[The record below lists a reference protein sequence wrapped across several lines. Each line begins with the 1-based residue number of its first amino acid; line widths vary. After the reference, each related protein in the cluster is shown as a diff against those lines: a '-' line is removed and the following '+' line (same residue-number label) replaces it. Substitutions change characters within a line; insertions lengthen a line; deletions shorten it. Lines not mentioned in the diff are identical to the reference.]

1 MAHRSSMMPGVVHD
15 EARVGQETFWRDE
28 ELLVIEE
35 DATHEALRAELEG
48 REYDLAAGVRRYRLP
63 GCDVDE
69 LVTRARTHAWPAPR
83 VSVNHLFA
91 AQHRPPWYDH
101 SHETYHFANF
111 ERPKPTALPVLPFIV
126 KPGAVR
132 VGILDT
138 NVDHPLLRNRTR
150 VLGPTPEQAGLRTD
164 EALGHGTLI
173 AGLIARRAPEAE
185 LFACPVMDGNGVV
198 EEFLV
203 IQALDQPELR
213 TCAVVN
219 IAFAGY
225 TEDDQPPPALSAALD
240 QYQAQDAVVVAAA
253 GNGGE
258 SRVRWPA
265 ALSSV
270 IAVGALDE
278 SGSRWSYSDHG
289 SWVDVWA
296 PGVDVVST
304 YRDTGW
310 AEWSGT
316 SAAAAQVS
324 GAIAVMIGQGL
335 PPVSA
340 AKGLVGVG
348 KLEALDRELP
358 ENPPEPLA
366 T

>member
-1 MAHRSSMMPGVVHD
+1 MAHRSSLMPGVVHNA
-15 EARVGQETFWRDE
+15 ARLGQETFWRDE

-48 REYDLAAGVRRYRLP
+48 REYDVAAGVRRYRLL

-69 LVTRARTHAWPAPR
+69 LVARARTHAWPAPR

-111 ERPKPTALPVLPFIV
+111 EQPKPVPPSGLLSAV

-138 NVDHPLLRNRTR
+138 NVDHPLLRDRTR
-150 VLGPTPEQAGLRTD
+150 VLGLAPEQAGLRTD

-185 LFACPVMDGNGVV
+185 MVACPVMDGNGVV

-203 IQALDQPELR
+203 IQALDRPEMR
-213 TCAVVN
+213 SCAVVN
-219 IAFAGY
+219 MAFAGY
-225 TEDDQPPPALSAALD
+225 TEDDQPPPALSAVLD
-240 QYQAQDAVVVAAA
+240 QQGQDVVVVAAA

-270 IAVGALDE
+270 IAVGALDT
-278 SGSRWSYSDHG
+278 SGRRWSYSDHG
-289 SWVDVWA
+289 SWVDIWA

-304 YRDTGW
+304 YRASGW

-324 GAIAVMIGQGL
+324 GAIAAIVGQGL

-340 AKGLVGVG
+340 AKGLVGAG
-348 KLEALDRELP
+348 NLEALDGELP